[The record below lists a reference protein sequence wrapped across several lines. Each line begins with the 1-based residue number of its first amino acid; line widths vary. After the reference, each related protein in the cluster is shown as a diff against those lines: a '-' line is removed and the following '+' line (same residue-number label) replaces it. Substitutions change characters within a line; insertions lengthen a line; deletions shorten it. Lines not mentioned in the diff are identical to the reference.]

1 MTAPPI
7 EITRTSTLRPARDGR
22 LLAYGV
28 LSAGIFAVALIM
40 GEAGLAPL
48 GVPFALAVALGL
60 RRSGPVDVTARVIL
74 FTDQVLEGDT
84 VEGRLEITWSGPFDA
99 HALIHRPRAGTA
111 DSAPDLAERVESTE
125 RVELPFRLTA
135 AQWGRHSIGEVWL
148 RLTLPLGLLSWTGRI
163 MAGPSVRVL
172 PGAERL
178 TRLLSP
184 AHSRAAWGMHRSSRV
199 GDGHEFAELR
209 PYAPGDRVR
218 DLNWAATARHGRAIV
233 NRHHPEVSGDVVIAL
248 DATDDGSATSRAVLT
263 RTARVAW
270 ALASVHMRANDRV
283 GLVGLGRSTQWL
295 PPAGG
300 RLAQYKLLD
309 TLLRIGGEA
318 ADRVLVSRHWVD
330 VPSTA
335 LIIGITTLQDE
346 DSFRTLMAWRAR
358 GRSVAVITIDSTP
371 VLGPEA
377 PPSERLATR
386 LWSLDLEHRMAKL
399 RRVGM
404 AVVRAPV
411 DGAMTPVVSAL
422 QRARRAPPARRT

>member
-7 EITRTSTLRPARDGR
+7 EATHTSTLRPARDGR

-28 LSAGIFAVALIM
+28 LSAGILAVALIM
-40 GEAGLAPL
+40 GEPGLTPL

-60 RRSGPVDVTARVIL
+60 RRWGPVDVTARVTL
-74 FTDQVLEGDT
+74 VTDQVLEGDP
-84 VEGRLEITWSGPFDA
+84 VDGRLEITWSGPFDA
-99 HALIHRPRAGTA
+99 HALIHRPRGGKS
-111 DSAPDLAERVESTE
+111 DSTPDLEERVESTD
-125 RVELPFRLTA
+125 RLELPFRLTE

-148 RLTLPLGLLSWTGRI
+148 RLTLPFGLLSWTGRI
-163 MAGPSVRVL
+163 MGGPSIRVL

-184 AHSRAAWGMHRSSRV
+184 AHSRAAWGMHRSSRM

-218 DLNWAATARHGRAIV
+218 DLNWAATARHRRAIV

-248 DATDDGSATSRAVLT
+248 DADDDGSATSRAVLA
-263 RTARVAW
+263 RAARVAW

-283 GLVGLGRSTQWL
+283 GVVGVGRSAQWL

-300 RLAQYKLLD
+300 RLAQYKLMD

-318 ADRVLVSRHWVD
+318 AERVLVSRHWVD

-335 LIIGITTLQDE
+335 LIIGISTLQDQE
-346 DSFRTLMAWRAR
+346 SLHTLMAWRAG
-358 GRSVAVITIDSTP
+358 GRSVAVIAIDSTP
-371 VLGPEA
+371 VLGPETSR
-377 PPSERLATR
+377 SERLATR
-386 LWSLDLEHRMAKL
+386 LWSLELEHRMAML
-399 RRVGM
+399 RRVGI
-404 AVVRAPV
+404 AAVRAPV

-422 QRARRAPPARRT
+422 QRARRAPPTRRA

>member
-1 MTAPPI
+1 MSAPPT
-7 EITRTSTLRPARDGR
+7 EVSRTITLQPARDGR

-28 LSAGIFAVALIM
+28 FSAGILGIALIM
-40 GEAGLAPL
+40 GEPGLTPL

-60 RRSGPVDVTARVIL
+60 RRSGPVEVTARVIL
-74 FTDQVLEGDT
+74 LADQVLEGDT
-84 VEGRLEITWSGPFDA
+84 VDGRLEITWSGAFDA
-99 HALIHRPRAGTA
+99 HALIHHPRGVTPDA
-111 DSAPDLAERVESTE
+111 APDLTARAASTD
-125 RVELPFRLTA
+125 RLELPFRLTA

-148 RLTLPLGLLSWTGRI
+148 RLTVPFGLLSWTGRV

-178 TRLLSP
+178 SRVLSP
-184 AHSRAAWGMHRSSRV
+184 AYSRAAWGMHRSSRV

-218 DLNWAATARHGRAIV
+218 DLNWAATARHGRPIV
-233 NRHHPEVSGDVVIAL
+233 NRHHPEVAGDVVIAL
-248 DATDDGSATSRAVLT
+248 DAVDDGSDTSRAVLT

-300 RLAQYKLLD
+300 RLAQYKLMD

-318 ADRVLVSRHWVD
+318 ADKVLVSQRWVD

-335 LIIGITTLQDE
+335 LVIGISTLQDE
-346 DSFRTLMAWRAR
+346 ASLRTLMAWRAR

-377 PPSERLATR
+377 SRSERLATR

-422 QRARRAPPARRT
+422 QRARRAPPTRRA